1 MPPLLFAGAV
11 FLLRKNRKNG
21 ILIDRCTTFLGHDL
35 GVDHMEQ
42 FTRYLI
48 SVDKNLN
55 VLTCESAFLDYIGR
69 KTLTNLNLVVPPQ
82 DMIHLRNG
90 LFAIDPGGIGLSC
103 FRIRTA
109 GGNLNWVAVN
119 VEKAEDPDDII
130 HMELRDIQSLKAD
143 GAMAQIDEMTGLLNK
158 QAITDRAIALTQR
171 YPKKTFYFC
180 LMDIDYFK
188 SVNDLFGHMTGDE
201 VIIDVAHILRD
212 IVGENG
218 VVGRIG
224 GDEFMM
230 VLENVSDRQKARE
243 LLAKIRETV
252 EAKYKGFRGSLDI
265 TVSFGAALYPDNAE
279 DYDELFLLTDKMLY
293 RAKMKGRNRYI
304 IYTPEVHGD
313 VLHAGEESAPIAQ
326 RAANES
332 EKVHMLMDYMDR
344 FLRKTSIP
352 IHTALE
358 QILAVFGLD
367 EIYVFFGDLTKS
379 KYGVSRTV
387 IDKDNSRIEDKAMAM
402 EFLAGEKFQKQFDMN
417 NRTEIN
423 FHDFKKET
431 EEKNEDLNRF
441 MDQKYRFMVVYHM
454 KDAKQ
459 DGYIVF
465 LNRAGSACRLSESDI
480 DALTYFGRMVE
491 LTSMER

>member
-1 MPPLLFAGAV
+1 MKNRGG
-11 FLLRKNRKNG
+11 FLLRKTEKNG
-21 ILIDRCTTFLGHDL
+21 NILHRCWIDFWGYDS
-35 GVDHMEQ
+35 GVQWMDQ
-42 FTRYLI
+42 FKKYLI
-48 SVDKNLN
+48 STDKNLDI
-55 VLTCESAFLDYIGR
+55 LTCESAFLEYVGR
-69 KTLTNLNLVVPPQ
+69 KQISNMDLVVPPQ
-82 DMIHLRNG
+82 DMIQLRNAV
-90 LFAIDPGGIGLSC
+90 FAIDPGGLGLSC

-109 GGNLNWVAVN
+109 GGRLNWVAAN
-119 VEKAEDPDDII
+119 VEKTEEPDETV

-143 GAMAQIDEMTGLLNK
+143 GALAQIDEMTGLLNK
-158 QAITDRAIALTQR
+158 QTITERARVLTQR

-230 VLENVSDRQKARE
+230 VLENISDRQRVRE
-243 LLAKIRETV
+243 VLAKIRETV
-252 EAKYKGFRGSLDI
+252 ESKYKGFRGSLDI
-265 TVSFGAALYPDNAE
+265 TVSIGTALFPDNAV

-313 VLHAGEESAPIAQ
+313 VLHAQEESAPMAQ
-326 RAANES
+326 RAANAS

-344 FLRKTSIP
+344 FLRQTILP
-352 IHTALE
+352 IHTAME
-358 QILAVFGLD
+358 QVLAAFDLD
-367 EIYVFFGDLTKS
+367 EIYVFFDELKKS
-379 KYGVSRTV
+379 RYGITRTV
-387 IDKDNSRIEDKAMAM
+387 IDKDNSRIDDATMAM
-402 EFLAGEKFQKQFDMN
+402 EFLAGEKFQKQFDEN
-417 NRTEIN
+417 NRVQIN
-423 FHDFKKET
+423 FHNFQKDT
-431 EEKNEDLNRF
+431 NEKDEDLIRF

-454 KDAKQ
+454 KAAKK

-465 LNRAGSACRLSESDI
+465 LNRVGSACRLSESDV

-491 LTSMER
+491 LTSVER